1 MKQLCFFPAFF
12 LMLTRFL
19 MFLVLLI
26 SMAATNAAPFVPG
39 AALGPVCLLAI
50 ECAQL
55 QSIITIAIFYSAVFS

>member
-1 MKQLCFFPAFF
+1 
-12 LMLTRFL
+12 MLTRFL

-55 QSIITIAIFYSAVFS
+55 QSIITIAIFFSSVFS

>member
-1 MKQLCFFPAFF
+1 
-12 LMLTRFL
+12 MLIRFL

-50 ECAQL
+50 ECVQL
-55 QSIITIAIFYSAVFS
+55 QSIITIAIFILQCLCNNQLGTLLPW